1 MMLAT
6 TSSVAAVG
14 GKAFWFLT
22 RASGLVSIV
31 LLSATIVLGVVASV
45 GWTTE
50 RWPRFLSQNVH
61 RNLSLLC
68 IAFVGIHVVTTV
80 LDGFVPIG
88 FLDAV
93 LPFHSPY
100 RPIYLGLGALG
111 FDLML
116 AVLITSG
123 LRHRIGYSSWRFV
136 HWLAYLCWPIALL
149 HGLGSGT
156 DTPLPVVLLV
166 EAACTAAVLGALAW
180 RLTTGRALPLAR
192 RAAAGIG
199 AVVVTVAIAGFA
211 AVGPLRPD
219 WSHRSGT
226 SSALLSQIAAKF
238 GAPAAAAPSSAAAAG
253 GTPTTTAPSGSASGS
268 GSGSGSTSVPSAP
281 FSSQITGSQSQS
293 RPDSQGV
300 IQITLSMRL
309 QDATNTPL
317 TVVLVGQESAGGGV
331 SLSSGSIDFG
341 GYRGGSVI
349 GLNGGTI
356 TGQVNAPGPVTLV
369 INLQIDQQTGALS
382 GSVSGTPGGAGGGS
396 GGDGR

>member
-1 MMLAT
+1 MTVAT
-6 TSSVAAVG
+6 TQTVATVG
-14 GKAFWFLT
+14 GKALWFLT

-45 GWTTE
+45 GWTSE

-68 IAFVGIHVVTTV
+68 IAFVGVHVVTTV
-80 LDGFVPIG
+80 VDGFVPIG
-88 FLDAV
+88 FIDAV

-100 RPIYLGLGALG
+100 RPIYLGLGALC
-111 FDLML
+111 FDLLL

-156 DTPLPVVLLV
+156 DTPLPIVLLV
-166 EAACTAAVLGALAW
+166 EAVCTAAVLAALAW
-180 RLTTGRALPLAR
+180 RLTTGRTLPVAR
-192 RAAAGIG
+192 RAAAGVG
-199 AVVVTVAIAGFA
+199 AVVVTLAIAGFA
-211 AVGPLRPD
+211 AIGPLRPD

-238 GAPAAAAPSSAAAAG
+238 GATTTTTTPSAAAAGG
-253 GTPTTTAPSGSASGS
+253 GTPTTTAP
-268 GSGSGSTSVPSAP
+268 SGSGSTSVPSAP
-281 FSSQITGSQSQS
+281 FTSRVTGNQTQS

-300 IQITLSMRL
+300 IQITLAMKL
-309 QDATNTPL
+309 QNPSATPL
-317 TVVLVGQESAGGGV
+317 TVVLVGQESGGGGV
-331 SLSSGSIDFG
+331 SLSSGTVAFG
-341 GYRGGSVI
+341 GYRGSVT

-369 INLQIDQQTGALS
+369 INLQIDQQSGALS
-382 GSVSGTPGGAGGGS
+382 GSVSGSSGGSSGESSGGGQ
-396 GGDGR
+396 